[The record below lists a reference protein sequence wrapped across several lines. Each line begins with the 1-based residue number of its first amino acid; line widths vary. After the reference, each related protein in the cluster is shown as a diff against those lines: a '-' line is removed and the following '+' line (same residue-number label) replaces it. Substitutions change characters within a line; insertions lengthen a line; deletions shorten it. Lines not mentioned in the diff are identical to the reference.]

1 MANET
6 IDITVFETPDIVNL
20 NITPNLIEINI
31 IQSEGGN
38 NILQFDSLSNFPATG
53 SVDFIYLAK
62 DTNRIY
68 RWNGS
73 AYVEISGS
81 ASLVWG
87 AITGTLSNQEDLQN
101 ALNAKQD
108 DLNGTGFVK
117 VSGTTVSYDNNTYA
131 LDSSVVKLTG
141 DQSIAGNK
149 YFTGVGLFD
158 NTIFIKQDSSV
169 SFLAGYNSIDSD
181 TTGIIFSLPAGN
193 MAKFILTSL
202 SASRDYT
209 LPNSSGT
216 IALTSDIPSLSGYVP
231 TSRTITI
238 NDTTFDLS
246 ANRTYTIPTNSGTVT
261 SVALT
266 VPSAFSV
273 SGSPI
278 TSSGTLAI
286 SATGDTSQYIRGDGT
301 LATLPSVS
309 GFVPYTGATTNLDLG
324 THTIIAAKGTFSSS
338 GSADTV
344 GITHSSGSGIA
355 LNISKA
361 GNGEGLYINKSSGS
375 GNAVTVIGTL
385 NATTLVK
392 SGGTSTQFLK
402 ADGSIDSNTY
412 LTTDNASTTYLP
424 LTGGILTGTT
434 RMDGSGGT
442 TEPITMVFNTGINRL
457 LTPVLRLYGSTNV
470 ASNYVELFG
479 TPATENRTVIF
490 PDASGTVAL
499 TSNLHDAVTIGTANG
514 LSLSTQVLSLG
525 LASTS
530 TTGALSSTDWNTFNN
545 KASTASLANYLAL
558 TGGTLT
564 GALNGTSATFSS
576 TATATAFIPTGST
589 VPTNGM
595 YLSAANT
602 LAFATSSAAKMLIT
616 SAGYVGIG
624 TSAASH
630 LLTLALPSGVNGEI
644 IRMSR
649 SAGSYAWSLGIDSA
663 TSHFNFY
670 NNGSSSVANINLSTG
685 AYTATSDER
694 LKENILDSDNAIE
707 KLLQIKVR
715 KYDWKDTDIKENYG
729 FVAQEL
735 FDVLPQYVSKGD
747 EDRNWGVAKAELV
760 PILVKAIQELNEKII
775 ILENR

>member
-1 MANET
+1 MPSSQLPSYVDDVIEVASFSALPSTGET
-6 IDITVFETPDIVNL
+6 GKIYITL
-20 NITPNLIEINI
+20 
-31 IQSEGGN
+31 
-38 NILQFDSLSNFPATG
+38 
-53 SVDFIYLAK
+53 
-62 DTNRIY
+62 DTNKIY
-68 RWNGS
+68 RWSGS
-73 AYVEISGS
+73 VYVEISS
-81 ASLVWG
+81 STAVWG
-87 AITGTLSNQEDLQN
+87 GITGTLSAQTDLQT
-101 ALNAKQD
+101 ALDAKQD

-117 VSGTTVSYDNNTYA
+117 ASGTTISYDNTTYYPASNPNGYTTNT
-131 LDSSVVKLTG
+131 
-141 DQSIAGNK
+141 
-149 YFTGVGLFD
+149 
-158 NTIFIKQDSSV
+158 
-169 SFLAGYNSIDSD
+169 
-181 TTGIIFSLPAGN
+181 
-193 MAKFILTSL
+193 
-202 SASRDYT
+202 
-209 LPNSSGT
+209 
-216 IALTSDIPSLSGYVP
+216 
-231 TSRTITI
+231 
-238 NDTTFDLS
+238 
-246 ANRTYTIPTNSGTVT
+246 GTVT

-286 SATGDTSQYIRGDGT
+286 TGAGTTAQYIRGDGT

-309 GFVPYTGATTNLDLG
+309 GFVPYTGATGNVDLG

-338 GSADTV
+338 GSGDTV

-355 LNISKA
+355 LNITKG
-361 GNGEGLYINKSSGS
+361 GNGEGIYVNKTSGS

-385 NATTLVK
+385 NATSLVK

-402 ADGSIDSNTY
+402 ADGSIDST
-412 LTTDNASTTYLP
+412 SYLP

-442 TEPITMVFNTGINRL
+442 TEPITMIFNTGINRL
-457 LTPVLRLYGSTNV
+457 LTPVLRLYGAMNVST
-470 ASNYVELFG
+470 NYVELIG
-479 TPATENRTVIF
+479 TLATQNRTVNF
-490 PDASGTVAL
+490 PDASGTIAL

-530 TTGALSSTDWNTFNN
+530 NTGALSSTDWNTFNN
-545 KASTASLANYLAL
+545 KASTASLANYLPL
-558 TGGTLT
+558 SGGTLT
-564 GALNGTSATFSS
+564 GNLNGTSATFSS

-602 LAFATSSAAKMLIT
+602 LAFATSSTAKMLIT

-624 TSAASH
+624 TSTASH

-685 AYTATSDER
+685 SYTATSDER

-715 KYDWKDTDIKENYG
+715 KYDWKDTDIKEDYG

-735 FDVLPQYVSKGD
+735 FHVLPQYVSKGD

>member
-1 MANET
+1 VDDVIEVASFSALPSTGET
-6 IDITVFETPDIVNL
+6 GKIYITL
-20 NITPNLIEINI
+20 
-31 IQSEGGN
+31 
-38 NILQFDSLSNFPATG
+38 
-53 SVDFIYLAK
+53 
-62 DTNRIY
+62 DTNKIY
-68 RWNGS
+68 RWSGS
-73 AYVEISGS
+73 VYVEISS
-81 ASLVWG
+81 STAVWG
-87 AITGTLSNQEDLQN
+87 GITGTLSAQTDLQT
-101 ALNAKQD
+101 ALDAKQD

-117 VSGTTVSYDNNTYA
+117 ASGTTISYDNTTYYPASNPNGYTTNT
-131 LDSSVVKLTG
+131 
-141 DQSIAGNK
+141 
-149 YFTGVGLFD
+149 
-158 NTIFIKQDSSV
+158 
-169 SFLAGYNSIDSD
+169 
-181 TTGIIFSLPAGN
+181 
-193 MAKFILTSL
+193 
-202 SASRDYT
+202 
-209 LPNSSGT
+209 
-216 IALTSDIPSLSGYVP
+216 
-231 TSRTITI
+231 
-238 NDTTFDLS
+238 
-246 ANRTYTIPTNSGTVT
+246 GTVT

-286 SATGDTSQYIRGDGT
+286 TGAGTTAQYIRGDGT

-309 GFVPYTGATTNLDLG
+309 GFVPYTGATGNVDLG

-338 GSADTV
+338 GSGDTV

-355 LNISKA
+355 LNITKG
-361 GNGEGLYINKSSGS
+361 GNGEGIYVNKTSGS

-385 NATTLVK
+385 NATSLVK

-402 ADGSIDSNTY
+402 ADGSIDST
-412 LTTDNASTTYLP
+412 SYLP

-442 TEPITMVFNTGINRL
+442 TEPITMIFNTGINRL
-457 LTPVLRLYGSTNV
+457 LTPVLRLYGAMNVST
-470 ASNYVELFG
+470 NYVELIG
-479 TPATENRTVIF
+479 TLATQNRTVNF
-490 PDASGTVAL
+490 PDASGTIAL

-530 TTGALSSTDWNTFNN
+530 NTGALSSTDWNTFNN
-545 KASTASLANYLAL
+545 KASTASLANYLPL
-558 TGGTLT
+558 SGGTLT
-564 GALNGTSATFSS
+564 GNLNGTSATFSS

-602 LAFATSSAAKMLIT
+602 LAFATSSTAKMLIT

-624 TSAASH
+624 TSTASH

-685 AYTATSDER
+685 SYTATSDER

-715 KYDWKDTDIKENYG
+715 KYDWKDTDIKEDYG

-735 FDVLPQYVSKGD
+735 FHVLPQYVSKGD